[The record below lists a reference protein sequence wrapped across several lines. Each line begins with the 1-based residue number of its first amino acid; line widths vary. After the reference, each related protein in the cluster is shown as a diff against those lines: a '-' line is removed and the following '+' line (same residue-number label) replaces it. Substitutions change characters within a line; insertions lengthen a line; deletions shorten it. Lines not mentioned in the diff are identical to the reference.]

1 MSSESCRKKGIL
13 HRPRIDR
20 LFFSAVK
27 ITKIFLLN
35 LNLSNEIFSTWRRNE
50 FFELS
55 LRGGEERLKFFEN
68 KDDGFSYSS
77 LKKKREIN
85 KFASHRYFV
94 SSFAISPAM
103 NVYSAES
110 PGFTGGQG
118 ITVFARSCI
127 VIEITSPPSE
137 DVNYL

>member
-1 MSSESCRKKGIL
+1 MLSESCRKKGIL
-13 HRPRIDR
+13 HRIGR
-20 LFFSAVK
+20 LSFSTVK

-85 KFASHRYFV
+85 K
-94 SSFAISPAM
+94 
-103 NVYSAES
+103 
-110 PGFTGGQG
+110 
-118 ITVFARSCI
+118 
-127 VIEITSPPSE
+127 
-137 DVNYL
+137 